1 MDSHHEKMNQQLKQL
16 MDLNQAASDEA
27 IEELHT
33 SYWSA
38 VRKTA
43 IVLVVVILYIIIVIL
58 WFSKTIFSPL
68 RISTRV
74 MNEIIEGIDKQDG
87 DLTIRIPYES
97 KDEIGQLTHGINM
110 FIKTLQEI
118 LIKIKDGSDKIETA
132 MDEVGQEVVDVENN
146 TNQIAATMQELSASM
161 EEVSA
166 TVAELVVQATT
177 IEQGTKEMTEGTASA
192 LDKVNA
198 MAREASEMSIMAT
211 DKKEQSNTV
220 IEEITP
226 ALAEAIKDCKKVEKI
241 NVLTDTILNIASQ
254 TNLLALNASIEAARA
269 GEAGKGFAVVADE
282 IRTLADNSRETAQ
295 DIQEISK
302 LITNSVEALTTK
314 ATDILTYVNA
324 NVVNDYSSFSE
335 TSNTYKNSAV
345 DIEETMNILNEKL
358 NGLEKIIIL
367 MNESFEAISVTI
379 EDSAMGVTQAA
390 SSTNSLADSVSE
402 IAKSTETN
410 ATVAQELKQE
420 TVIFTTL

>member
-1 MDSHHEKMNQQLKQL
+1 MKNGNKIRNKILIVFLTFLLLVIFIGDISFRSNQLSYQRSKEISEDYLTSILTLSRLDAAFKSLEINTLMHIQAGTVVMEEAIANQIEQNREELEEYAGAMFFLTHDEEEARIFTEYTEDIKVLNDGISEVVRLSTLHKKEEAETYLTKLMDSYHEKMNQQLKQL

-27 IEELHT
+27 IEELHN

-241 NVLTDTILNIASQ
+241 NLLSDTLLNIASKM
-254 TNLLALNASIEAARA
+254 NLLALSAFIEAAVGGCA
-269 GEAGKGFAVVADE
+269 
-282 IRTLADNSRETAQ
+282 
-295 DIQEISK
+295 
-302 LITNSVEALTTK
+302 
-314 ATDILTYVNA
+314 
-324 NVVNDYSSFSE
+324 
-335 TSNTYKNSAV
+335 
-345 DIEETMNILNEKL
+345 
-358 NGLEKIIIL
+358 
-367 MNESFEAISVTI
+367 
-379 EDSAMGVTQAA
+379 
-390 SSTNSLADSVSE
+390 
-402 IAKSTETN
+402 
-410 ATVAQELKQE
+410 
-420 TVIFTTL
+420 